1 MPNYSKFMKY
11 VLTKSKRVGEF
22 ATIALTQECNRL
34 VQGKLP
40 QKLKDPGSFTVP
52 CIIGDTLRGKTLCGL
67 GASINRMPLSIFK
80 KLGIGAARPTTITL
94 QLADISICYPQG
106 KIEDVLVRVDKFV
119 FPDNF
124 IIMDFNVDEE
134 TLILLGRS
142 FLATGG
148 TLIDVERGEL
158 TVRVNGHQVVF
169 NILNALQYP
178 EEDVVECS
186 MISSWEGIIH
196 KNLLK
201 SNNVLEQELGKL
213 EKEDVQHDG
222 IISGPL
228 CKSYIPEEPVK
239 VLELS
244 TKLKNQR
251 LPSVEVPPELELKQ
265 LPFAICLPRGRTKV
279 SSHCGY

>member
-1 MPNYSKFMKY
+1 M
-11 VLTKSKRVGEF
+11 
-22 ATIALTQECNRL
+22 
-34 VQGKLP
+34 
-40 QKLKDPGSFTVP
+40 
-52 CIIGDTLRGKTLCGL
+52 
-67 GASINRMPLSIFK
+67 
-80 KLGIGAARPTTITL
+80 
-94 QLADISICYPQG
+94 
-106 KIEDVLVRVDKFV
+106 RVDKFV
-119 FPDNF
+119 FPANF

-134 TLILLGRS
+134 TLILLGRP

-148 TLIDVERGEL
+148 TLID
-158 TVRVNGHQVVF
+158 RVNGHQVVF

-186 MISSWEGIIH
+186 MISSWEGIIY

-251 LPSVEVPPELELKQ
+251 LSSVEVPPELELKQ
-265 LPFAICLPRGRTKV
+265 LSFAICLPIGKTKV

>member
-1 MPNYSKFMKY
+1 MDDVPELELDEEEAKVVMADNDVIRITNDRERNIRNYAIFDPNSMN
-11 VLTKSKRVGEF
+11 TR
-22 ATIALTQECNRL
+22 
-34 VQGKLP
+34 
-40 QKLKDPGSFTVP
+40 
-52 CIIGDTLRGKTLCGL
+52 II
-67 GASINRMPLSIFK
+67 
-80 KLGIGAARPTTITL
+80 RPTVDAPSFKFKPMMFQMLQTIGQYSVGVHEVTKTTTFVAQVAQIHKMMKNLMTL
-94 QLADISICYPQG
+94 EMTKLEPI
-106 KIEDVLVRVDKFV
+106 K
-119 FPDNF
+119 
-124 IIMDFNVDEE
+124 
-134 TLILLGRS
+134 
-142 FLATGG
+142 
-148 TLIDVERGEL
+148 
-158 TVRVNGHQVVF
+158 
-169 NILNALQYP
+169 YP